1 MGQLHLRIRDLDA
14 VIAVG
19 EMSQLCV
26 YDTEEILFFWLSLAC
41 GGDTARLIT
50 FFLFLFLRRSLNF
63 FFLLYFEIQLLL
75 MILIGGGALFC
86 FLKLSGDNLEEIS
99 KFL

>member
-26 YDTEEILFFWLSLAC
+26 YDTQEILFFWLSLAC
-41 GGDTARLIT
+41 GGDAARLIT
-50 FFLFLFLRRSLNF
+50 FFLFLFLRRRLDLFSW
-63 FFLLYFEIQLLL
+63 LYFEIQLLL
-75 MILIGGGALFC
+75 LVLIGGGALFC